1 MSIETHHTA
10 ETKFVNAAGIR
21 FAYRRFG
28 KKGGVPLVMCQHYTG
43 NLDNWDP
50 AVTDGFARDREVVI
64 FNNAGIASSGGET
77 PTTVTGMAMHAA
89 AFVGALGLDTI
100 DLLGF
105 SLGGCVAQELALARP
120 ELVRRVVLVGTGP
133 RGGEGM
139 ESFTPEATRIFGATY
154 AVPEEL
160 WLHVFFTESERSQT
174 AGRLFLE
181 RFRARKRSRDIPVSE
196 KVALTQEAALA
207 AWGAP
212 RSDGYAYLKGIKQP
226 TLVVN
231 GSNDVI
237 VYTRNSYILQQS
249 LPYAQLILYPD
260 SNHGSQYQY
269 PDLFVDHVARF
280 LRSSPAG
287 AA

>member
-1 MSIETHHTA
+1 
-10 ETKFVNAAGIR
+10 
-21 FAYRRFG
+21 
-28 KKGGVPLVMCQHYTG
+28 
-43 NLDNWDP
+43 
-50 AVTDGFARDREVVI
+50 
-64 FNNAGIASSGGET
+64 
-77 PTTVTGMAMHAA
+77 
-89 AFVGALGLDTI
+89 
-100 DLLGF
+100 
-105 SLGGCVAQELALARP
+105 
-120 ELVRRVVLVGTGP
+120 
-133 RGGEGM
+133 M

-196 KVALTQEAALA
+196 KVAPAQEAALA

-212 RSDGYAYLKGIKQP
+212 RSDGYAYLKGIKQL

-280 LRSSPAG
+280 LRSSPAE